1 MSPVVTSPFQVPTVQ
16 VPTVQV
22 PAVQSEAIPPCQVP
36 RRTAAVRFRISVI
49 LIVAANTIRLH
60 HLGREI
66 TLPIIA
72 FSVITGIFLLGGG
85 FGIMTT
91 AAAGTDESEF
101 ERLLNAGETL
111 ASTDARNPAPGL
123 PHPENPEL
131 DFLNRSSAGDTA
143 A

>member
-1 MSPVVTSPFQVPTVQ
+1 MSPVVTSPVSGSNSSGSGSSGRRPFR
-16 VPTVQV
+16 
-22 PAVQSEAIPPCQVP
+22 PA
-36 RRTAAVRFRISVI
+36 RFLVGLLLSVSGISVI

-131 DFLNRSSAGDTA
+131 NFLNRSSADDTA

>member
-1 MSPVVTSPFQVPTVQ
+1 MSPVVTSPVSGSNSSGSGSSGRRPFR
-16 VPTVQV
+16 
-22 PAVQSEAIPPCQVP
+22 PARFLVGLLL
-36 RRTAAVRFRISVI
+36 AVSGISVI

-85 FGIMTT
+85 FGVMTT

-131 DFLNRSSAGDTA
+131 NFLNRSSADDTA